1 VKFDWKAVL
10 GIAISVV
17 LIAWVLRGVELGQ
30 VWVEIQGARWGLLL
44 AAVAVATSGF
54 LLRALRWKLLL
65 HPMKPDT
72 TLGNRFAAVNIGF
85 AANNLLPARVGEFAR
100 AWAISRLE
108 PVTVSGALGSLVVER
123 FLDGVAVFSLLMVA
137 LLHPSFPTEATVAGR
152 PMGDLV
158 TGVVILLGLV
168 LGVVLALLLFPRLFL
183 RVAHGVGRFLP
194 DRVARLLVE
203 GLESFLGGLT
213 ALQNPRLLVGAL
225 AWSFAFWG
233 WNAVSFWLAMHAF
246 GIEEG
251 YATAL
256 FVQAIIALGVAVPS
270 APGFFGTFHAA
281 AVVALVEV
289 YGVGESAT
297 LAFAFGYHL
306 GGFIPVTLMGLWYAG
321 RMGLSMR
328 QLGHAEE
335 AVEEIAHGGVD
346 PEDAGEVVAPEDPAP
361 AGASRADGRGG
372 EP

>member
-1 VKFDWKAVL
+1 VDLA
-10 GIAISVV
+10 
-17 LIAWVLRGVELGQ
+17 Q

-65 HPMKPDT
+65 HPLKPDT
-72 TLGNRFAAVNIGF
+72 GLGNRFAAVNIGF

-123 FLDGVAVFSLLMVA
+123 FLDAVAVFSLLAVA

-152 PMGDLV
+152 PMGALV
-158 TGVVILLGLV
+158 TTLVILLGGL
-168 LGVVLALLLFPRLFL
+168 LTVVTALLLCRGSSCGWPRPW
-183 RVAHGVGRFLP
+183 RVSSGPGGPAPRGRAPELPGRAHGAP
-194 DRVARLLVE
+194 
-203 GLESFLGGLT
+203 ESPPPGG
-213 ALQNPRLLVGAL
+213 GAPG
-225 AWSFAFWG
+225 WSFAFWG
-233 WNAVSFWLAMHAF
+233 WNAVSFWLGMHAF
-246 GIEEG
+246 GIEES

-289 YGVGESAT
+289 YGVGESPPWPSPSGTTWGLHSGHGARA
-297 LAFAFGYHL
+297 LVRRPHGALHARPGAR
-306 GGFIPVTLMGLWYAG
+306 GGDG
-321 RMGLSMR
+321 
-328 QLGHAEE
+328 
-335 AVEEIAHGGVD
+335 
-346 PEDAGEVVAPEDPAP
+346 
-361 AGASRADGRGG
+361 GRGWTLLAR
-372 EP
+372 PALYPCISR

>member
-1 VKFDWKAVL
+1 VKLDWKAVV
-10 GIAISVV
+10 GIVISAV
-17 LIAWVLRGVELGQ
+17 LIWWVLRGVDLAL
-30 VWVEIQGARWGLLL
+30 VWAEVRTARWGLLL
-44 AAVAVATSGF
+44 AAVVIATSGF

-65 HPMKPDT
+65 HPLKPDT
-72 TLGNRFAAVNIGF
+72 SLGNRFAAVNIGF

-123 FLDGVAVFSLLMVA
+123 FLDAVAVFSLLMVA

-152 PMGDLV
+152 PIGDLV
-158 TGVVILLGLV
+158 TGIVMLVGAVMVV
-168 LGVVLALLLFPRLFL
+168 VVALLLFPKVFL
-183 RVAHGVGRFLP
+183 RVAEAVARLLP
-194 DRVARLLVE
+194 DRAARLLVE
-203 GLESFLGGLT
+203 GLRSFLGGLT
-213 ALQNPRLLVGAL
+213 ALQDPKLLLGAL
-225 AWSFAFWG
+225 AWSFLFWG
-233 WNAVSFWLAMHAF
+233 WNAVSFWVAMHAF
-246 GIEEG
+246 GIDQG

-289 YGVGESAT
+289 YGVNDSAT

-306 GGFIPVTLMGLWYAG
+306 GGFIPVTVLGLWYAG

-335 AVEEIAHGGVD
+335 TVEAAVDASEGTGGPGV
-346 PEDAGEVVAPEDPAP
+346 
-361 AGASRADGRGG
+361 SR
-372 EP
+372 